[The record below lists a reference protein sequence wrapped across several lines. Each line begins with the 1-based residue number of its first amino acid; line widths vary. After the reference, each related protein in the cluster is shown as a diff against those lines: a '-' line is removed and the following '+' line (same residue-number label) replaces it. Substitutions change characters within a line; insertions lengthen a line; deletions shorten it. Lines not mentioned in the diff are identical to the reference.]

1 MTPPPAASG
10 GSPKKRGSAQ
20 KNRAKKR
27 GSAPKNRESGAKK
40 RGSAPK
46 KGASFPREIRLG
58 ASSIRVGRG
67 LLDTA
72 GAIIREVA
80 PAHRYALITDSNVG
94 PLYAEKVRNQLEKGS
109 AEVLTIPSG
118 ESNKTRESWTR
129 LTDQMLAKKFGRDSV
144 MIALGGGVVGDLAG
158 FVAATFMRGIPV
170 VQIPTTLVAMVDAA
184 IGGKTAVDTPAGK
197 NLVGA
202 FHPPA
207 AVLVDPQLLA
217 TLPLREMRAGFA
229 EIVKHGVIADD
240 VYLREV
246 ASGASEMLSAG
257 GSASDRILSL
267 IVRSI
272 EIKADIVSRDER
284 EEGLRKTLNFG
295 HTIGHAIEQVSG
307 YSLLHGEAVAIGMAL
322 EGRLAEQIGVARAGT
337 AAAIVKALQSAELPT
352 DLPTGFLVGEV
363 IEAMKSDKK
372 GVSGKTRFALPLRVG
387 AMAGAKTGWSV
398 QVGDDQLREV
408 LG

>member
-1 MTPPPAASG
+1 VT
-10 GSPKKRGSAQ
+10 
-20 KNRAKKR
+20 
-27 GSAPKNRESGAKK
+27 
-40 RGSAPK
+40 
-46 KGASFPREIRLG
+46 REIRLG

-67 LLDTA
+67 LFENA
-72 GAIIREVA
+72 GAVTKEVA

-94 PLYAEKVRNQLEKGS
+94 PLYAEKVRNQLEKGTV
-109 AEVLTIPSG
+109 EVLTIPSG
-118 ESNKTRESWTR
+118 ESNKTRENWGR

-144 MIALGGGVVGDLAG
+144 VIALGGGVVGDLAG

-246 ASGASEMLSAG
+246 ASVASEVLSAG
-257 GSASDRILSL
+257 GSASDRMLSL
-267 IVRSI
+267 IVRSV

-295 HTIGHAIEQVSG
+295 HTIGHAVELVSG

-322 EGRLAEQIGVARAGT
+322 EGRLAEQIGVAKAGT
-337 AAAIVKALQSAELPT
+337 AATIVKALQSAGLPT
-352 DLPTGFLVGEV
+352 DLPTGFLAGEV

-372 GVSGKTRFALPLRVG
+372 GASGKMRFALPLRVG